1 MKPNVKIGS
10 FLMAVV
16 MMFSALIVSGCTP
29 ISLSKEW
36 SYKTADKE
44 LAIGVYIY
52 SLDTAYQKAKSFAEK
67 LDDYDESKDSWLEM
81 EITDDDGKK
90 EVASKWIK
98 DQAKLMCLSY
108 LVLDEQIEKE
118 KVEISEDTMATADEQ
133 AETYWNVGQYA
144 DYGYIMPMKD
154 NFEPYGISL
163 ESFRYCSTEYS
174 VKYQAL
180 FDKLYKEG
188 GSKEVTD
195 EELTKYFNDN
205 YTDYSYFTVNLYTA
219 STDEAGE
226 STNVAMSDKEAK
238 KVTDE
243 IDGYVKDVNGGKSYE
258 DILEA
263 YMKANDLDSDPST
276 SNIENL
282 ENSSLGDEVKEALE
296 KLDNKKATAVK
307 VGSGEN
313 AVYYFVYKRNIKDA
327 AKDYLADE
335 TNNANV
341 LSSMKSDEFADY
353 IEELTKT
360 LDYEEN
366 TSVINQYEPKM
377 FFVPVEPTTSAEEK
391 DSESSAEE

>member
-16 MMFSALIVSGCTP
+16 MIFSVLIVSGCTP
-29 ISLSKEW
+29 VSLNKEW
-36 SYKTADKE
+36 SYKTGDKE

-52 SLDTAYQKAKSFAEK
+52 SLNTAYQKAKSYAEK

-98 DQAKLMCLSY
+98 DKAKLMCLSY
-108 LVLDEQIEKE
+108 LVIDEQIDKE
-118 KVEISEDTMATADEQ
+118 NIDISKDTIASADEQ
-133 AETYWNVGQYA
+133 ADTYWNVGQYA

-154 NFEPYGISL
+154 DLEPYGISL

-188 GSKEVTD
+188 GSKEVSD

-205 YTDYSYFTVNLYTA
+205 YTDYSYFTANLYTA

-243 IDGYVKDVNGGKSYE
+243 IDGYVKDINGGKSY
-258 DILEA
+258 DDVLDA
-263 YMKANDLDSDPST
+263 YMKANDIETDPST

-296 KLDNKKATAVK
+296 KLDSNKATAVK
-307 VGSGEN
+307 VGSGDS
-313 AVYYFVYKRNIKDA
+313 AVYYFIYKRNIKDA

-341 LSSMKSDEFADY
+341 LASMKGEEFSDY
-353 IEELTKT
+353 IEELTKK

-377 FFVPVEPTTSAEEK
+377 FFIPVEPTTAAET
-391 DSESSAEE
+391 SETSEE

>member
-1 MKPNVKIGS
+1 MKPNLKIGS

-16 MMFSALIVSGCTP
+16 MIFSVLIVSGCTP
-29 ISLSKEW
+29 ISLNKEW
-36 SYKTADKE
+36 SYKTGDKE

-52 SLDTAYQKAKSFAEK
+52 SLDTAYQQAKSYAQE

-81 EITDDDGKK
+81 EITDDDGKT

-98 DQAKLMCLSY
+98 EQAKLMCLSY

-118 KVEISEDTMATADEQ
+118 NVDISKDTIASADEQ

-154 NFEPYGISL
+154 DLEPYGISL

-219 STDEAGE
+219 TTDEAGE
-226 STNVAMSDKEAK
+226 SSNVAMSDEEAK

-243 IDGYVKDVNGGKSYE
+243 IDGYVKDINGGKSY
-258 DILEA
+258 DDVLAA
-263 YMKANDLDSDPST
+263 YMKANDIESDPAT

-282 ENSSLGDEVKEALE
+282 ENSSLGDEVKEALK
-296 KLDNKKATAVK
+296 KLDNNKATAVK

-313 AVYYFVYKRNIKDA
+313 AVYYFIYKRNIKDA
-327 AKDYLADE
+327 ANDYLADE
-335 TNNANV
+335 TNSANV
-341 LSSMKSDEFADY
+341 LSSMKSEEFADY
-353 IEELTKT
+353 IEELTKK

-377 FFVPVEPTTSAEEK
+377 FFVPVEPTTSAE
-391 DSESSAEE
+391 DSETSEK

>member
-16 MMFSALIVSGCTP
+16 MIFSVLIVSGCTP
-29 ISLSKEW
+29 MSLNKEW
-36 SYKTADKE
+36 SYKSGDKE

-52 SLDTAYQKAKSFAEK
+52 SLDTAYQQAKSYAQK

-118 KVEISEDTMATADEQ
+118 NIDISLASADEQ

-144 DYGYIMPMKD
+144 DYGYVMPMKD
-154 NFEPYGISL
+154 DLEPYGISF

-188 GSKEVTD
+188 GSKEVSD
-195 EELTKYFNDN
+195 EELTKYFNEN
-205 YTDYSYFTVNLYTA
+205 YTDYSYFTVNLYNA
-219 STDEAGE
+219 STDEAGQ
-226 STNVAMSDKEAK
+226 STNVAMSDEEAK

-243 IDGYVKDVNGGKSYE
+243 IDGYVKDVNNGKSY
-258 DILEA
+258 DDVLEA
-263 YMKANDLDSDPST
+263 YMKANDIESDPAT

-313 AVYYFVYKRNIKDA
+313 AVYYFIYKRNIKDA
-327 AKDYLADE
+327 VKDYIADE
-335 TNNANV
+335 TKKAN
-341 LSSMKSDEFADY
+341 LISSMKGDEFADY
-353 IEELTKT
+353 IEELTKS

-366 TSVINQYEPKM
+366 TSAIDKYEPKM
-377 FFVPVEPTTSAEEK
+377 FFVPVEPTTAAET
-391 DSESSAEE
+391 SETNKE

>member
-16 MMFSALIVSGCTP
+16 MIFSVLIVSGCTP
-29 ISLSKEW
+29 MSLNKEW
-36 SYKTADKE
+36 SYKSGDKE

-118 KVEISEDTMATADEQ
+118 KVDISKDTIASADEQ

-144 DYGYIMPMKD
+144 DYGYVMPMKND
-154 NFEPYGISL
+154 LEPYGISL
-163 ESFRYCSTEYS
+163 ESFRYCSTESS
-174 VKYQAL
+174 VQYQAL
-180 FDKLYKEG
+180 FDKLYNEG
-188 GSKEVTD
+188 GPKEASN
-195 EELTKYFNDN
+195 EELPKYFNDN
-205 YTDYSYFTVNLYTA
+205 STDYSYFSVNLYT
-219 STDEAGE
+219 STTDEAGQ
-226 STNVAMSDKEAK
+226 SKNVAMSDKEAK

-243 IDGYVKDVNGGKSYE
+243 IDGYVKDVNGGKSY
-258 DILEA
+258 DDVLKA
-263 YMKANDLDSDPST
+263 YMDANKIESDPST

-282 ENSSLGDEVKEALE
+282 ENSSLGDEVKEAIK
-296 KLDNKKATAVK
+296 KLDNKKAAAVK

-335 TNNANV
+335 NNSANV
-341 LSSMKSDEFADY
+341 LSSMKGEEFADY
-353 IEELTKT
+353 IEELTKS

-366 TSVINQYEPKM
+366 SSVINQYEPKM
-377 FFVPVEPTTSAEEK
+377 FFVPVEPTTSAEESS
-391 DSESSAEE
+391 DSSAKE

>member
-16 MMFSALIVSGCTP
+16 MIFSVLIVSGCTP
-29 ISLSKEW
+29 MSLNKEW
-36 SYKTADKE
+36 SYKSGDKE

-52 SLDTAYQKAKSFAEK
+52 SLDTAYQKAKSYAEK

-118 KVEISEDTMATADEQ
+118 NIDVSLASADEQ

-154 NFEPYGISL
+154 DLEPYGISL

-188 GSKEVTD
+188 GSKEVSD
-195 EELTKYFNDN
+195 EELTKYFNEN
-205 YTDYSYFTVNLYTA
+205 YTDYSYFTVNLYNA

-226 STNVAMSDKEAK
+226 STNVAMSDEEAK

-243 IDGYVKDVNGGKSYE
+243 IDGYVKDVNNGKSY
-258 DILEA
+258 DDVLEA
-263 YMKANDLDSDPST
+263 YMKANNIESDPAT
-276 SNIENL
+276 SSIENL

-313 AVYYFVYKRNIKDA
+313 AVYYFIYKRNIKDA
-327 AKDYLADE
+327 AKDYVADE
-335 TNNANV
+335 NNKAN
-341 LSSMKSDEFADY
+341 LISSMKGEEFADY
-353 IEELTKT
+353 IEELTKK

-366 TSVINQYEPKM
+366 TSVIEKYEPKM
-377 FFVPVEPTTSAEEK
+377 FFVPVEPTTSAET
-391 DSESSAEE
+391 SETSEE